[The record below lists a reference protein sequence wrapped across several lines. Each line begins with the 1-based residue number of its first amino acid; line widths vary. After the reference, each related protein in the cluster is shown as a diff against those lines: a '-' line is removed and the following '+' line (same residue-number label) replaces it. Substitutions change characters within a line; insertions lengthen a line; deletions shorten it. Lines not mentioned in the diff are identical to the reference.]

1 MTRLL
6 QRNGVLGAR
15 LEDKEHDIATLEGR
29 LAKLKRR
36 LKEADSFAP
45 RAWAVKEAVQ
55 GGYALEAA
63 GLVPNSA
70 GADSSRPNGGLNI
83 YCVCVCVYVYIYIH
97 VHTHTHTHTHTYISM
112 HTHTHTHTHKHTY
125 VCIYAYVYIYRPHE
139 LAPRE

>member
-70 GADSSRPNGGLNI
+70 GADSSRPNGGL
-83 YCVCVCVYVYIYIH
+83 YIYI
-97 VHTHTHTHTHTYISM
+97 
-112 HTHTHTHTHKHTY
+112 
-125 VCIYAYVYIYRPHE
+125 
-139 LAPRE
+139 